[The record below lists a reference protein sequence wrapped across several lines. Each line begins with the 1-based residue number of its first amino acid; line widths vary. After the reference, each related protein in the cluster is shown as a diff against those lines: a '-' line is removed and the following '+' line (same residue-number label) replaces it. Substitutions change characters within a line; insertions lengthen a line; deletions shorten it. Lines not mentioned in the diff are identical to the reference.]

1 MFGNRRKAPADSPF
15 HHVEGCKTPDA
26 APSWGWLPGEGRW
39 ERVCGCHREFRYVDD
54 GTVDPNSAAAEPAWT
69 AHKHSP
75 SCEASSIPSVVR
87 VERRPDGGWRST
99 CLACS
104 TLWVYY
110 LDAGRVDANG
120 RPVIQDG
127 PCLYQY
133 PTKHTLTEVPGR

>member
-15 HHVEGCKTPDA
+15 QHHEGCRTPDA

-39 ERVCGCHREFRYVDD
+39 ERVCGCHTEFRYVDD
-54 GTVDPNSAAAEPAWT
+54 GTIDPNSAAAEPAWT

-75 SCEASSIPSVVR
+75 GCEASSIALVVK

-99 CLACS
+99 CLACQ

-110 LDAGRVDANG
+110 FDAGRVDANG
-120 RPVIQDG
+120 RPVIQEG

-133 PTKHTLTEVPGR
+133 PTKHMLTGVPA